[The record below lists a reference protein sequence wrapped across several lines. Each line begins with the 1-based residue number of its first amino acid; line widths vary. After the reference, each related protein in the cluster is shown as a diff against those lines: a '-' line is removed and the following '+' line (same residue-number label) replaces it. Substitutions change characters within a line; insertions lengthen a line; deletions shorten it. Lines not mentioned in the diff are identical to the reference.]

1 MPAAVKE
8 RSMSKDDQKN
18 KQGTAGSSAS
28 SGVQARVADILNAA
42 VGQHQSGRLDGAEEG
57 YRKVLELQ
65 PDNADAHHLL
75 GILAL
80 QRGAF
85 DSAVE
90 SINRAL
96 AIDGTNAAF
105 HGSLAD
111 VLGKLER
118 FAEAEAHYTRSIE
131 INPDHFQAHYNLGNL
146 LRVQGKHEQALAS
159 YQRAMEL
166 APEFPDACNNVG
178 ALLAEMG
185 RLDESIALLRDAA
198 RRHPDHPA
206 IHNNIGNTLKLA
218 GRLEEAE
225 VAYRRVTELAPSAVE
240 GLRNLAATL
249 KDLGQVREG
258 EALCRKALG
267 MSANDPLILDTLGNI
282 LMADGRV
289 DEALQNYD
297 RALAIRPEFAAAHG
311 NRSMALLLKGDFEP
325 GWAEYEWRWQSDT
338 FTSPKREFP
347 TPLWDGS
354 PLDGRTILLHTEQGM
369 GDAIQFARYVS
380 MVAERDGKIILAC
393 QPELVRL
400 FHTLPGPER
409 VVTYGELPDFDCHAP
424 LLSLPRL
431 FGTGLDTIPA
441 EVPYLDADEGL
452 TRIWAERIGEAPGPK
467 VGVVW
472 RGNPD
477 QRVNRVRSCPPQ
489 LLRALEDIPGIRLFS
504 LQKEVGDDGVPEGF
518 TDLGPH
524 LGDFADTAAAI
535 QQLDAVVSICTSVA
549 HLAGALG
556 CPTWIMLAFAADWR
570 WLQER
575 EDSPWYPSVRLVR
588 QQAPGDWAEVVKR
601 VADALGK
608 DPQSFA
614 P

>member
-1 MPAAVKE
+1 
-8 RSMSKDDQKN
+8 MSTDNQKN
-18 KQGTAGSSAS
+18 NQGTAGTSAS
-28 SGVQARVADILNAA
+28 ADTQAKVADILNAA
-42 VGQHQSGRLDGAEEG
+42 VGQHQSGQLDDAEGG
-57 YRKVLELQ
+57 YQKVLELQ

-75 GILAL
+75 GIVAL

-90 SINRAL
+90 SINRAI

-118 FAEAEAHYTRSIE
+118 FAEAEVHYTRSIE
-131 INPDHFQAHYNLGNL
+131 INPDHFQAYYNLGHL
-146 LRVQGKHEQALAS
+146 LRVQGKNEQALAS
-159 YQRAMEL
+159 YRRAMEL
-166 APEFPDACNNVG
+166 VPEFPDACNNVG

-185 RLDESIALLRDAA
+185 RLDESIDLLRDAV

-206 IHNNIGNTLKLA
+206 IHNNMGNSLKLA

-225 VAYRRVTELAPSAVE
+225 GAYRRVTELAPGAVE

-249 KDLGQVREG
+249 KDLGKVQEG

-267 MSANDPLILDTLGNI
+267 MSADDPLILDTLGNI
-282 LMADGRV
+282 LLADGRV
-289 DEALQNYD
+289 DEALENYD

-311 NRSMALLLKGDFEP
+311 NRSMALLLKGDFAR
-325 GWAEYEWRWQSDT
+325 GWEEYEWRWQSDT

-347 TPLWDGS
+347 KPLWDGT
-354 PLDGRTILLHTEQGM
+354 PLGGQTILLHTEQGI

-380 MVAERDGKIILAC
+380 LVAERGGKIILAC
-393 QPELVRL
+393 QPELARL
-400 FHTLPGPER
+400 FHTLPGPVR
-409 VVTYGELPDFDCHAP
+409 VVTYGNLPDFDCHAP
-424 LLSLPRL
+424 LLSLPRIV
-431 FGTGLDTIPA
+431 GTRLDTILA
-441 EVPYLDADEGL
+441 EVPYLHTEEEL
-452 TRIWAERIGEAPGPK
+452 TRIWAKRIGEGPGPK
-467 VGVVW
+467 VGIVW

-477 QRVNRVRSCPPQ
+477 QRVNRVRSCPPEF
-489 LLRALEDIPGIRLFS
+489 LHALKYVPGIRLFS
-504 LQKEVGDDGVPEGF
+504 LQKEAGDDGVPEGF
-518 TDLGPH
+518 NDLSPH
-524 LGDFADTAAAI
+524 LGDYADTAAAI
-535 QQLDAVVSICTSVA
+535 RQLDAVVSICTSVA

-588 QQAPGDWAEVVKR
+588 QQTPGDWAGVVKR
-601 VADALGK
+601 VADALEK

>member
-1 MPAAVKE
+1 
-8 RSMSKDDQKN
+8 MSKADQGK
-18 KQGTAGSSAS
+18 KAGAASPSPSSDAR
-28 SGVQARVADILNAA
+28 ARVADVLNAA
-42 VGQHQSGRLDGAEEG
+42 VGQHQSGRLDSAESG
-57 YRKVLELQ
+57 YREVLDLQ

-75 GILAL
+75 GILKL

-96 AIDGTNAAF
+96 AIDGANAAF

-111 VLGKLER
+111 ALGKLER
-118 FAEAEAHYTRSIE
+118 FAEAEGHYTRSIE
-131 INPDHFQAHYNLGNL
+131 FKPDHFQAHYNLGNL
-146 LRVQGKHEQALAS
+146 LRIQGKREEALAS
-159 YQRAMEL
+159 YRRAMDL

-178 ALLAEMG
+178 AMLAEMG
-185 RLDESIALLRDAA
+185 RLDEAISVYNDAA
-198 RRHPDHPA
+198 RKHPDHPA
-206 IHNNIGNTLKLA
+206 IHNNMGNTLKLA

-225 VAYRRVTELAPSAVE
+225 AAYRRVTELAPGAVE

-249 KDLGQVREG
+249 KDLGQVSEG

-267 MSANDPLILDTLGNI
+267 MSANDPLVLDTLGNI

-289 DEALQNYD
+289 DEALENYD
-297 RALAIRPEFAAAHG
+297 RALAVRPEFAAAHG
-311 NRSMALLLKGDFEP
+311 NRSLALLLKGDFES
-325 GWAEYEWRWQSDT
+325 GWEEYEWRWQSDT
-338 FTSPKREFP
+338 FLSPKRNFP
-347 TPLWDGS
+347 KPLWDGT
-354 PLDGRTILLHTEQGM
+354 PLNGRTILLHTEQGM
-369 GDAIQFARYVS
+369 GDAMQFARYVP
-380 MVAERDGKIILAC
+380 MVAERGGKVILAC
-393 QPELVRL
+393 QAELVRL
-400 FHTLPGPER
+400 FSTLPGPKR

-424 LLSLPRL
+424 LLSLPRI
-431 FGTGLDTIPA
+431 FGTRLNTIPA
-441 EVPYLDADEGL
+441 EVPYLDVEEEL
-452 TRIWAERIGEAPGPK
+452 TRIWSERIGQAPGPK

-472 RGNPD
+472 RGNPE
-477 QRVNRVRSCPPQ
+477 QRVNRARSCPPDM
-489 LLRALEDIPGIRLFS
+489 LRALKDVPGIRLFS
-504 LQKEVGDDGVPEGF
+504 LQKETGGDGVPKGF
-518 TDLGPH
+518 TDLSPH

-575 EDSPWYPSVRLVR
+575 DDSPWYPSVRLVR
-588 QQAPGDWAEVVKR
+588 QQALGDWAGVVKR

-608 DPQSFA
+608 DAQNLA